1 MNSIRKIEIKNN
13 DVYLSCT
20 RFGISTENFKNEVLS
35 ATYKSG
41 GQPALD
47 QAIISMLIDDYCHV
61 ELSGDDP
68 SILPYRKALKSAE
81 QQHILVPYQSGRDQQ
96 YESYKAKGKKFD
108 KSSAVN
114 ASLKEYLNYRNEQIQ
129 EKLNA
134 VTALIVR

>member
-13 DVYLSCT
+13 DVYLDCT

-35 ATYKSG
+35 AKYKSG

-47 QAIISMLIDDYCHV
+47 KAIISMLLDDYCQV

-81 QQHILVPYQSGRDQQ
+81 QQHILALYQSKKNQQ
-96 YESYKAKGKKFD
+96 YESHKAKGKKID
-108 KSSAVN
+108 KSSDVN
-114 ASLKEYLNYRNEQIQ
+114 ISLKEYLNFRNQQIQ

>member
-1 MNSIRKIEIKNN
+1 MNNIRKIEIKND

-20 RFGISTENFKNEVLS
+20 RFGISIENFKNEVLS
-35 ATYKSG
+35 ATYKRG

-47 QAIISMLIDDYCHV
+47 KAIISMLLDDYCHV

-68 SILPYRKALKSAE
+68 SILPYRKAIKSAE
-81 QQHILVPYQSGRDQQ
+81 QQHILALYQNRMNQQ
-96 YESYKAKGKKFD
+96 YESYREKDKNFD
-108 KSSAVN
+108 KPSDMN
-114 ASLKEYLNYRNEQIQ
+114 ISLKKYFDCRNKQIQ